1 MASTLSH
8 RGSRLVTREELLQ
21 LDTPTGT
28 HSHRPIP
35 HFELIEAIHSE
46 VEKRALVVKREKYA
60 VQRDDDVLFGT
71 MDLDWMDTGEEAAAI
86 GIRQANDKSMSIQ
99 LAIGLRVFVCD
110 NLMFSGDVIALKRR
124 HTSKLD
130 LGKEISEGLDR
141 YQSGFHQL
149 RDDVA
154 IWKNTDLKQDTAK
167 LMIYDIFRKKIV
179 PQKLFN
185 RVDETYFAEKT
196 PKTQWGLHNAFT
208 EHVQVLKPE
217 RKFSST
223 IQLGRYFQ
231 RDYAS
236 V

>member
-60 VQRDDDVLFGT
+60 VQRGDDVLFGT

-141 YQSGFHQL
+141 YQQG
-149 RDDVA
+149 VC
-154 IWKNTDLKQDTAK
+154 
-167 LMIYDIFRKKIV
+167 
-179 PQKLFN
+179 
-185 RVDETYFAEKT
+185 
-196 PKTQWGLHNAFT
+196 
-208 EHVQVLKPE
+208 PE
-217 RKFSST
+217 
-223 IQLGRYFQ
+223 Y
-231 RDYAS
+231 